1 MAEDIKESPVKE
13 VPTGM
18 VEFTFVKDHGTR
30 KKDEAVVMHKS
41 TANALI
47 SHKIG
52 KITKVI
58 KVIKKD

>member
-1 MAEDIKESPVKE
+1 MAEETVKTEVKE

-18 VEFTFVKDHGTR
+18 VEFTFTKDHGTR

-47 SHKIG
+47 SHKLG

-58 KVIKKD
+58 KVIRKD